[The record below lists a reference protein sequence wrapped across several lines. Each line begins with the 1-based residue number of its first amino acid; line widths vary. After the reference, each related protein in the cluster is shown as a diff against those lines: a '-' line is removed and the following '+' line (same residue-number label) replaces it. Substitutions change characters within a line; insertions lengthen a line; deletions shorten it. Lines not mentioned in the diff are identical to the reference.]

1 MSYSNLVLQLFNEV
15 NSREIEKIDVLEG
28 VLDNYVFVV
37 VLGCIVFFQIIIFE
51 YPGAFANTTP
61 LTFVQWFI
69 SVLIGF
75 LGMPIEVY
83 LKKIPV
89 DT

>member
-15 NSREIEKIDVLEG
+15 NSREMEKIDVLEG
-28 VLDNYVFVV
+28 VLDNYVLVA
-37 VLGCIVFFQIIIFE
+37 VLGCIVFFQIIIIE
-51 YPGAFANTTP
+51 YLGAFANTTP
-61 LTFVQWFI
+61 LTFVQWFVSI
-69 SVLIGF
+69 LIGF
-75 LGMPIEVY
+75 LGMPIAVY